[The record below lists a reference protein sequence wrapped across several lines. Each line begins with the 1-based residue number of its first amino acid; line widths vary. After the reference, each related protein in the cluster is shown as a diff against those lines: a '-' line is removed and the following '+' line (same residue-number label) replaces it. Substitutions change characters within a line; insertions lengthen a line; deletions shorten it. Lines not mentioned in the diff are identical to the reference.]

1 MAVSMSD
8 DGDARR
14 SKTNR
19 VKLRT
24 RIAQAMHFIDK
35 ETGAVVPPMLATSTF
50 ARDDELELRKGY
62 IYARYGTPT
71 VHILEDIL
79 SELEGGQD
87 TMVFASG
94 MAGFAAVF
102 ETVKAGDH
110 IVAPITMYFVGLT
123 WLKRICQYRNIR
135 MTMFDPGKPETL
147 AQAIEAGETKIVW
160 TETPANP
167 TWEITDIE
175 AAARLAHEA
184 GAILVVD
191 STCGSPV
198 TTRPLELGADIV
210 FHSAT
215 KYLNGHSDIT
225 AGSLTTRENND
236 LWKDMCEVRKLSGSI
251 IAPFEAWLLIRGL
264 RTLFVRFDVASKN
277 ALAFARHFEGHPK
290 VGSVLYPGL
299 ESHPQ
304 HAIAKK
310 QMTDGFS
317 GMLSLLVKGDYET
330 AKRVTLALNTFIP
343 ATSLGGVESLVEHRK
358 GVEGPTSHTP
368 DNLLRLSIGIEDVQD
383 LIDDMEQAL
392 RLV

>member
-1 MAVSMSD
+1 MSD
-8 DGDARR
+8 DETCPAK
-14 SKTNR
+14 SNR

-24 RIAQAMHFIDK
+24 RIAQAMHFIDE
-35 ETGAVVPPMLATSTF
+35 ETGAVVPPMIATSTF
-50 ARDDELELRKGY
+50 ARDENLELRNGY

-79 SELEGGQD
+79 SELESGQD

-102 ETVKAGDH
+102 ETVKSGDH

-123 WLKRICQYRNIR
+123 WLKRICDYRNIR
-135 MTMFDPGKPETL
+135 MTMFDPAKPETL
-147 AQAIEAGETKIVW
+147 SQAIEQGETKIVW

-175 AAARLAHEA
+175 AAAHLAHEA

-236 LWKDMCEVRKLSGSI
+236 LWKDMCEVRKLAGSI

-277 ALAFARHFEGHPK
+277 ALTFARHFEGHPK
-290 VGSVLYPGL
+290 VEAVLYPGL

-304 HAIAKK
+304 HTIAKK

-368 DNLLRLSIGIEDVQD
+368 DNLLRLSIGIEDVHD

-392 RLV
+392 NLV